1 MTSESTESGSAQR
14 DVYTGSLHDPNAPKD
29 DDSSPL
35 PANFAASEALE
46 SSGVTSSEPSNIPE
60 TIPTQITT
68 ATYLNSS
75 AAGFNAS
82 ASSAYHGGGNFY
94 GEAPGDQSKKEDK

>member
-75 AAGFNAS
+75 AVGS
-82 ASSAYHGGGNFY
+82 THPLQVLIM
-94 GEAPGDQSKKEDK
+94 EAETSMERLLGIRAKGR